1 MREKRL
7 FLILSYLLLFL
18 AFYLFLKILLPFVAS
33 LFWAVIFVVAFY
45 PVNRALKVLL
55 RGRKGVSAGI
65 CTLMVV
71 LLIVIPLLFLTTLLA
86 RELSQAYQYFE
97 NLIESGAFAKMIEEL
112 EDLKL
117 IQRLLE
123 LLSNGNQPPQLEDA
137 LVILGQ
143 KITRFLASQTTL
155 LVKKV
160 SLGVVQFLVMLVA
173 IFYLLRDGDLL
184 LEKLKEVLP
193 LEKGEKEELIR
204 RIHEM
209 IIASLYGNVL
219 VAMVQGSLG
228 GIGFWIVG
236 LPSPILWGSVMALL
250 SLLPVVGAYLVW
262 IPASLWLFF
271 GQGELWKAL
280 FLAGWG
286 VLVVS
291 TVDNFLRPIFI
302 SERVKVHPLLLF
314 FAILGGI
321 KAFGILGVVA
331 APVIVAFSLAIFDF
345 YIKRPKPSQPGT
357 E

>member
-1 MREKRL
+1 
-7 FLILSYLLLFL
+7 
-18 AFYLFLKILLPFVAS
+18 
-33 LFWAVIFVVAFY
+33 
-45 PVNRALKVLL
+45 
-55 RGRKGVSAGI
+55 
-65 CTLMVV
+65 MVV
-71 LLIVIPLLFLTTLLA
+71 LLIVIPLVFLTTLLA
-86 RELSQAYQYFE
+86 GELSEAYQYFE
-97 NLIESGAFAKMIEEL
+97 NLIESGALAKMIKEL
-112 EDLKL
+112 EDSKL

-123 LLSNGNQPPQLEDA
+123 LFSTGNQPLQLEDA
-137 LVILGQ
+137 LLILGQ

-155 LVKKV
+155 VVKKV
-160 SLGVVQFLVMLVA
+160 SLGLVQFLVMIVA

-193 LEKGEKEELIR
+193 LEKEEKEELLR
-204 RIHEM
+204 RIYEM

-219 VAMVQGSLG
+219 VAIVQGSLG

-236 LPSPILWGSVMALL
+236 LPSPILWGSVMVLL
-250 SLLPVVGAYLVW
+250 SLLPLVGAYLVW
-262 IPASLWLFF
+262 VPASLWLFF
-271 GQGELWKAL
+271 GQGELGKAL

-291 TVDNFLRPIFI
+291 TVDNLLRPLFI

>member
-1 MREKRL
+1 
-7 FLILSYLLLFL
+7 
-18 AFYLFLKILLPFVAS
+18 
-33 LFWAVIFVVAFY
+33 
-45 PVNRALKVLL
+45 
-55 RGRKGVSAGI
+55 
-65 CTLMVV
+65 V
-71 LLIVIPLLFLTTLLA
+71 LLIVIPLVFLTTLLA
-86 RELSQAYQYFE
+86 GELSEAYQYFE
-97 NLIESGAFAKMIEEL
+97 NLIESGALAKMIKEL
-112 EDLKL
+112 EDSKL

-123 LLSNGNQPPQLEDA
+123 LFSTGNQPLQLEDA
-137 LVILGQ
+137 LLILGQ

-155 LVKKV
+155 VVKKV
-160 SLGVVQFLVMLVA
+160 SLGLVQFLVMIVA

-193 LEKGEKEELIR
+193 LEKEEKEELLR
-204 RIHEM
+204 RIYEM

-219 VAMVQGSLG
+219 VAIVQGSLG

-236 LPSPILWGSVMALL
+236 LPSPILWGSVMVLL
-250 SLLPVVGAYLVW
+250 SLLPLVGAYLVW
-262 IPASLWLFF
+262 VPASLWLFF
-271 GQGELWKAL
+271 GQGELGKAL

-291 TVDNFLRPIFI
+291 TVDNLLRPLFI

>member
-1 MREKRL
+1 MRERRL
-7 FLILSYLLLFL
+7 FLLLSYFLLFL
-18 AFYLFLKILLPFVAS
+18 AFYLFLKILLPFVSS
-33 LFWAVIFVVAFY
+33 LFWALIFAVAFY
-45 PVNRALKVLL
+45 PVNRALKSLL
-55 RGRKGVSAGI
+55 RSRKGISAGI
-65 CTLMVV
+65 CTLMAV
-71 LLIVIPLLFLTTLLA
+71 LLIVIPLVFLTTLLVN
-86 RELSQAYQYFE
+86 EMSQAYQFFE
-97 NLIESGAFAKMIEEL
+97 NLIESGAFADLLREL
-112 EDLKL
+112 ESSRL

-123 LLSNGNQPPQLEDA
+123 LLSNGGQPLTLEDA
-137 LVILGQ
+137 LSMVGQ
-143 KITRFLASQTTL
+143 KLTHFLASQTTL
-155 LVKKV
+155 LAKKV
-160 SLGVVQFLVMLVA
+160 SLGLIQFLVMIVA
-173 IFYLLRDGDLL
+173 LFYLLRDGDLL

-193 LEKGEKEELIR
+193 LEKEEKEELLR
-204 RIHEM
+204 RIYEM

-219 VAMVQGSLG
+219 VAIAQGSLG

-236 LPSPILWGSVMALL
+236 LPSPLLWGSVMALL

-262 IPASLWLFF
+262 VPASLWLFL
-271 GQGELWKAL
+271 GQGELGKAI

-291 TVDNFLRPIFI
+291 TIDNILRPIFI

-345 YIKRPKPSQPGT
+345 YLKRPKPSQPGT

>member
-1 MREKRL
+1 LKEKRF
-7 FLILSYLLLFL
+7 FLLLSYLLLFL
-18 AFYLFLKILLPFVAS
+18 AFYLFLKIILPFVAS

-45 PVNRALKVLL
+45 PVNQVLKVLL
-55 RGRKGVSAGI
+55 RGKKGISAGI

-71 LLIVIPLLFLTTLLA
+71 LLIVIPLIYLTALLA
-86 RELSQAYQYFE
+86 KELTHAYQYFE
-97 NLIESGAFAKMIEEL
+97 NLIESGAFENIMEKL
-112 EDLKL
+112 ERSKL
-117 IQRLLE
+117 VQRILQLF
-123 LLSNGNQPPQLEDA
+123 SNGNQPLNLEDA
-137 LVILGQ
+137 LLLMGQ
-143 KITRFLASQTTL
+143 KLSRFFASQTTL
-155 LVKKV
+155 LLKKV
-160 SLGVVQFLVMLVA
+160 SLGVIQFLVMIVA
-173 IFYLLRDGDLL
+173 IFYLLRDGDIL

-193 LEKGEKEELIR
+193 LEKEEKEELLR

-219 VAMVQGSLG
+219 VAMVQGGFG

-236 LPSPILWGSVMALL
+236 LPSPILWGSVMALF
-250 SLLPVVGAYLVW
+250 SLLPLVGAYLVW
-262 IPASLWLFF
+262 VPASLWLFF
-271 GQGELWKAL
+271 GQGELGKAL

-291 TVDNFLRPIFI
+291 IIDNLLRPIFI

-331 APVIVAFSLAIFDF
+331 APLIVAFSLAIFDF
-345 YIKRPKPSQPGT
+345 YLKRPKPSQPGT